1 MLVTTNYYGI
11 YIPNLTCETEGRPHC
26 GWGFQLSI
34 AEILSLGRWTLA
46 NVPWQL
52 MAASRAE
59 SDKVTG
65 TAPTGSTEPLCP
77 SSQLCRLS
85 HIWDTRHSQRT
96 AGSWYNTK
104 IKTTAQREGSGCN
117 CPAFSWAFCFPHLVL
132 GPCRAAPENVA
143 LAGTSLDGDRSF
155 QTELESP

>member
-1 MLVTTNYYGI
+1 
-11 YIPNLTCETEGRPHC
+11 
-26 GWGFQLSI
+26 
-34 AEILSLGRWTLA
+34 
-46 NVPWQL
+46 

-65 TAPTGSTEPLCP
+65 TVCGAQAPHPLVAQNPCALP
-77 SSQLCRLS
+77 ASC
-85 HIWDTRHSQRT
+85 
-96 AGSWYNTK
+96 AGSATFGTHGIPRGQQGAGIIQK
-104 IKTTAQREGSGCN
+104 SKTTTAQREGSGCN
-117 CPAFSWAFCFPHLVL
+117 CPAFSWAFCLPHLVL